1 VSSKKNIAKK
11 NLSMKDKNLKNNNKK
26 LSTST
31 LNRSIFIDK
40 TIKKNITKKSKKI
53 IKIKNPESVLS
64 NDDLLFEQVNIE
76 FDFSRP
82 IKLDSIPKQ
91 INSISFSDDD
101 PGNPLDIAIIDDLL
115 DEKNTI
121 DTDLTDIDNVEEI
134 PEYEPSL
141 KDRWKI
147 NTNLTSNDY
156 NDKNQILFARRIE
169 ITKSIESLKKKKK
182 LSKLEA
188 RELEHLASQLD
199 TVTSDLIF
207 FNLGLVNNYS
217 RKFSSSSSSDDGSDF
232 EAAGIVGLMRAVT
245 TYDPSR
251 GTKFSTWAYKP
262 IQREI
267 LKAVRDADFKQ
278 LNPGDFERRPEI
290 LRAVKT
296 LQEGNEEFTPPYE
309 DVAKLANTTIET
321 VKRVLN
327 APVIDSLN
335 ATISEDNDT
344 SLNEVIE
351 DVTAGVEDATI
362 SRQDIRD
369 LEAFG
374 LSCLDERELF
384 VIGRRFGLDG
394 EPAQRLSAIG
404 SILGLSRE
412 AVRQVEAKALSK
424 LLHPVTRRKLVR
436 HGRK

>member
-1 VSSKKNIAKK
+1 
-11 NLSMKDKNLKNNNKK
+11 MKDKNLKNNNKK

-53 IKIKNPESVLS
+53 IKIKNPENVLS
-64 NDDLLFEQVNIE
+64 NDDILFEQLNIE

-101 PGNPLDIAIIDDLL
+101 PGNPLDIAIIGDLL

-121 DTDLTDIDNVEEI
+121 DTDLNDIDNVEET

-169 ITKSIESLKKKKK
+169 ITKSIESLRKKKK
-182 LSKLEA
+182 LSKLET

>member
-1 VSSKKNIAKK
+1 MSSKKNIAKK

>member
-1 VSSKKNIAKK
+1 
-11 NLSMKDKNLKNNNKK
+11 MKDKNLKNNNKK

>member
-1 VSSKKNIAKK
+1 
-11 NLSMKDKNLKNNNKK
+11 
-26 LSTST
+26 
-31 LNRSIFIDK
+31 
-40 TIKKNITKKSKKI
+40 
-53 IKIKNPESVLS
+53 VLS

-101 PGNPLDIAIIDDLL
+101 SGNPLDIALIGDLL

-121 DTDLTDIDNVEEI
+121 DTDLNDIDNVEET

-182 LSKLEA
+182 LSKLET

>member
-1 VSSKKNIAKK
+1 MNKKVSKNKINNSSKIDKK
-11 NLSMKDKNLKNNNKK
+11 LNDINKTLNKK
-26 LSTST
+26 INLDKKV
-31 LNRSIFIDK
+31 LNKDDLIYEHV
-40 TIKKNITKKSKKI
+40 KSKTKSDKLKI
-53 IKIKNPESVLS
+53 
-64 NDDLLFEQVNIE
+64 
-76 FDFSRP
+76 
-82 IKLDSIPKQ
+82 DSIPKQ
-91 INSISFSDDD
+91 INPSD
-101 PGNPLDIAIIDDLL
+101 IIDDQEVVIDLSIYSQL
-115 DEKNTI
+115 D
-121 DTDLTDIDNVEEI
+121 DTTSISKEIFDENYSVEQV
-134 PEYEPSL
+134 PL
-141 KDRWKI
+141 KDRWKLSSQI
-147 NTNLTSNDY
+147 TSSQY
-156 NDKNQILFARRIE
+156 NDKNQILFAKRIDL
-169 ITKSIESLKKKKK
+169 LKKIDKLTKKKK
-182 LSKLEA
+182 LSNFDN
-188 RELEHLASQLD
+188 RELANLKSQLD
-199 TVTSDLIF
+199 VVTSDLIF

-217 RKFSSSSSSDDGSDF
+217 RKFSSSSDDGSDF
-232 EAAGIVGLMRAVT
+232 EAAGVVGLMRAVT

-290 LRAVKT
+290 LRAVKI
-296 LQEGNEEFTPPYE
+296 LQEGNDDFIPPYE
-309 DVAKLANTTIET
+309 DIAKLAFTTVET

-327 APVIDSLN
+327 APVIDSIH

-344 SLNEVIE
+344 SLHDIIE
-351 DVTAGVEDATI
+351 DVNAGVEDAAM

-369 LEAFG
+369 LESFG

-404 SILGLSRE
+404 NILGLSRE

-424 LLHPVTRRKLVR
+424 LLHPVTRRKLAR

>member
-1 VSSKKNIAKK
+1 
-11 NLSMKDKNLKNNNKK
+11 M
-26 LSTST
+26 
-31 LNRSIFIDK
+31 
-40 TIKKNITKKSKKI
+40 SKKI
-53 IKIKNPESVLS
+53 SNNKVNKLS
-64 NDDLLFEQVNIE
+64 NVDKKLKNINKTLNKKITLDKKVSVIKSDKKALTDDDLIYEHVNNNVKTDRLKI
-76 FDFSRP
+76 
-82 IKLDSIPKQ
+82 DSIPKQ
-91 INSISFSDDD
+91 INPSD
-101 PGNPLDIAIIDDLL
+101 LIDDQEVAIDLSIYTQLDEEPISLNKELL
-115 DEKNTI
+115 DE
-121 DTDLTDIDNVEEI
+121 DYSVDQV
-134 PEYEPSL
+134 PL
-141 KDRWKI
+141 KERWKLSSQI
-147 NTNLTSNDY
+147 TSSQY
-156 NDKNQILFARRIE
+156 NDKNQFLFAKRIDLIKE
-169 ITKSIESLKKKKK
+169 IDKLNKKKK
-182 LSKLEA
+182 LSKFES
-188 RELEHLASQLD
+188 RELSHLKSQLD
-199 TVTSDLIF
+199 VVTSDLIF

-217 RKFSSSSSSDDGSDF
+217 RKFSSSSDDGSDF
-232 EAAGIVGLMRAVT
+232 EAAGVVGLMRAVT

-296 LQEGNEEFTPPYE
+296 LQDGNEDFTPPYE
-309 DVAKLANTTIET
+309 DIAKLANTTVEA

-327 APVIDSLN
+327 APVIDSLH

-344 SLNEVIE
+344 SLHDIIE
-351 DVTAGVEDATI
+351 DVNAGVEDAAM

-369 LEAFG
+369 LESFG

-404 SILGLSRE
+404 NILGLSRE

-424 LLHPVTRRKLVR
+424 LLHPVTRRKLAR